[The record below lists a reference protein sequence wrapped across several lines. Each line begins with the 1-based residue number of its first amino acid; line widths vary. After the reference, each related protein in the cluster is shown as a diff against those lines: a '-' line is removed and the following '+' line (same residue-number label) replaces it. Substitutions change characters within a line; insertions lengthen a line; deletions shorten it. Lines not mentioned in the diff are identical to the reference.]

1 MLVDPG
7 MALRV
12 HELETNLA
20 QLQLWQAEQQRQSGK
35 DETITS
41 LVKAQRK
48 HVEAIAVLENNV
60 GKYAGIITTLEQ
72 EQEIFKQEQ
81 QKQVDAITV
90 VEKDMEIVT
99 AFGFL

>member
-1 MLVDPG
+1 

-20 QLQLWQAEQQRQSGK
+20 QLQLWQAEQQRQSGKK

-60 GKYAGIITTLEQ
+60 GKYAGMITTLEQ